1 MNAWKLNTD
10 LAAVAEPMRP
20 IETIRRRL
28 DIPMETWARWLGM
41 SRTHYSALIN
51 GRETSKYHQAHLALA
66 EKIEKSHHH
75 WQGRGLDEGQVLEHL
90 ECLYR

>member
-10 LAAVAEPMRP
+10 LDDVAEPMRP

-28 DIPMETWARWLGM
+28 DIPIPTWARWLGM

-66 EKIEKSHHH
+66 EKIAWEHGRQREDCKDQAQLLEK
-75 WQGRGLDEGQVLEHL
+75 LEAL
-90 ECLYR
+90 FG